1 MRMSEVRVYKK
12 VKDALEAFYREERL
26 LLDVN
31 ASERSI
37 SHKLAEH
44 LQDQFR
50 RLNVDCEYNRYG
62 TDIKRLQF
70 PGDSSSGMDDLE
82 AKTVFPDIIV
92 HERGHDDNNLLVIE
106 IKKSTSRQNHNYDY
120 EKLKAFT
127 TSPYRYRHGVFL
139 LFDVEEK
146 RLSDVRY
153 FKSGSEMNDE
163 GWIDLLELGCG
174 V

>member
-1 MRMSEVRVYKK
+1 MGISEVRVHKK

-50 RLNVDCEYNRYG
+50 RLNVDCEYNRRG
-62 TDIKRLQF
+62 NDIKRLQF
-70 PGDSSSGMDDLE
+70 PGDSSARMDDLE

-106 IKKSTSRQNHNYDY
+106 IKKSSSGLNRNYDY
-120 EKLKAFT
+120 EKLRAFT
-127 TSPYRYRHGVFL
+127 INPYRYKHGLFL
-139 LFDVEEK
+139 LFDVGEK

-153 FKSGSEMNDE
+153 FRLGNEMSYI
-163 GWIDLLELGCG
+163 GRIDLLELGCG
-174 V
+174 G